1 MKMAFGIFVAGHDS
15 VAQFRKIDGGLLRSV
30 AVPAGSNG
38 APPANFKAGPR
49 KPVPNGLDNFGT
61 RVLFRAAKL

>member
-1 MKMAFGIFVAGHDS
+1 MKMALRFLWLGMIQLH
-15 VAQFRKIDGGLLRSV
+15 QFRKIDGGLLRSV

-49 KPVPNGLDNFGT
+49 KPVPNGLDDFGT